1 MHKTLSPVSLR
12 ICYRKKFMRFIS
24 IILIF
29 SVFESCLSS
38 ARKDIEREHPTWT
51 SPDGKALIFQYNMNT
66 HNTPI
71 ISLGTLIEKNF
82 TYGGSSFFDMQ
93 NYKYDTVNV
102 IWTSDSSALIEYPS
116 TASVMRKDSKTF
128 FLGRTTYLKYK
139 AVKD

>member
-1 MHKTLSPVSLR
+1 
-12 ICYRKKFMRFIS
+12 MRLLLLIFIFS
-24 IILIF
+24 ILIG
-29 SVFESCLSS
+29 CQSS

-51 SPDGKALIFQYNMNT
+51 SPDGKALIFQYIMNT

-71 ISLGTLIEKNF
+71 ISLGTFIEKDF
-82 TYGGSSFFDMQ
+82 TSGGSSFFDIQ

-116 TASVMRKDSKTF
+116 TASVMRKDSKTN

-139 AVKD
+139 AVKE